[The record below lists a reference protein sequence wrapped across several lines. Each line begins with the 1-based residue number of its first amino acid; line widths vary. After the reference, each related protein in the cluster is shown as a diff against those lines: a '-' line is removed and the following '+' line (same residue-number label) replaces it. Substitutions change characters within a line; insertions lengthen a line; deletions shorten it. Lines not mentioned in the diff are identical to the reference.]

1 MERASR
7 ASGARPPSWLL
18 PGDHAAWCDER
29 SDDREG
35 LDDFADDHNDVEG
48 GEVVEVQEVE
58 VEVWSDGDEGADVED
73 VTWVE
78 AELSLHE
85 AENALD
91 FSRGEKA
98 A

>member
-29 SDDREG
+29 SDDPQG
-35 LDDFADDHNDVEG
+35 LDDFGDDHNDVEGDEG

-78 AELSLHE
+78 AELLS
-85 AENALD
+85 
-91 FSRGEKA
+91 ST
-98 A
+98 